1 MAMRSSDQFMTKYY
15 SAIRTACKVPFLSV
29 IRGGWHLQW
38 RDIVLRT
45 EHVPNHISGGASGM
59 TLPRALYVRCEREKK
74 KLRGARGA
82 ERGQGKMNQV
92 GE

>member
-45 EHVPNHISGGASGM
+45 EHSFGKVQSTYQT
-59 TLPRALYVRCEREKK
+59 TLA
-74 KLRGARGA
+74 A
-82 ERGQGKMNQV
+82 EPL
-92 GE
+92 E